1 MSAQATKKR
10 QRTKKTSST
19 SSSSSSL
26 QKEKKEKK
34 SVGPKEITCDFEDG
48 RLKANGKVIG
58 MLCYIGPG
66 DLASYIS
73 SRDHNL
79 TNAEK
84 IQAWQFAIEYYGR
97 RIEKMKETCNKLLQ
111 E

>member
-1 MSAQATKKR
+1 MSAQSTKKR

-19 SSSSSSL
+19 SSSSL

-34 SVGPKEITCDFEDG
+34 LATGPKEITCDLEDG
-48 RLKANGKVIG
+48 RLKANNDIIG
-58 MLCYIGPG
+58 MLCTIGPEY
-66 DLASYIS
+66 LACYIDS
-73 SRDHNL
+73 VNHNL

-84 IQAWQFAIEYYGR
+84 IQAWQFVIQYYENQIEQ
-97 RIEKMKETCNKLLQ
+97 MKETCNKLQ